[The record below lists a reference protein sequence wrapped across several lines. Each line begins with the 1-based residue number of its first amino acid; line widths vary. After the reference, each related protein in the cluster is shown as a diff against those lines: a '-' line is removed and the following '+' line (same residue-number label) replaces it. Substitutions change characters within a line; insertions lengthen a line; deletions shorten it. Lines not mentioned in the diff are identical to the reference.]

1 MRRVNVAVKARG
13 RDNSDRTWDKLRGY
27 DSGGGLGNHSRGN
40 GKPGFQGRGRLGMS
54 SNHRGAIT
62 VGQMRAP
69 GDQRMFLP
77 LPGTRHG

>member
-1 MRRVNVAVKARG
+1 MRRVNVAVKARD
-13 RDNSDRTWDKLRGY
+13 RDNSDKTWDELRGY

-40 GKPGFQGRGRLGMS
+40 GKPGFRRRGRLAMS
-54 SNHRGAIT
+54 SSYCSAIT
-62 VGQMRAP
+62 VRQMRVP